1 MQIKNKKVLGVLEDW
16 ENIDWKMNLVSSP
29 RFGPRQ
35 PYWDIDD
42 YDEISRLSTSDQYI
56 KDIIKG
62 EDPRYYS
69 VTNIFGDEPY
79 GKYIFDK
86 MPFDYDNAY
95 TSMYNPKGFVGWHH
109 DIDLANIYLIL
120 MTYSFQ
126 GDGFYKDYDN
136 NTGQILT
143 TYDKVGWNFKTNHIG
158 TQDNLYWHCAFALS
172 PRYTWIFGFETKVKY
187 LTALNYIKTVDK
199 K

>member
-16 ENIDWKMNLVSSP
+16 ENIDWKINLVSSP

>member
-1 MQIKNKKVLGVLEDW
+1 MLNVKNNKVLEVLDSW
-16 ENIDWKMNLVSSP
+16 QSIDWDINLVSCP

-35 PYWDIDD
+35 SKWDIND
-42 YDEISRLSTSDQYI
+42 YDKISKLSTSDQYI

-79 GKYIFDK
+79 GKYIFDR

-109 DIDLANIYLIL
+109 DIHHVDTHLIL
-120 MTYSFQ
+120 MTYSVL

-136 NTGQILT
+136 NTGKIFT
-143 TYDKVGWNFKTNHIG
+143 TYDKVGWNFRTNHIG
-158 TQDNLYWHCAFALS
+158 THDNLYWHCAFAPS
-172 PRYTWIFGFETKVKY
+172 PRLTWLFGFETEQKY
-187 LTALNYIKTVDK
+187 VNAVNKLMKLL
-199 K
+199 